1 MAGVRM
7 TGLASGLD
15 TESLVKQLSDAYQT
29 KVDNAKKKQTK
40 AEWKK
45 EAWASLNT
53 KLMDFYKGALNTFKS
68 AGTYNSK
75 LVNGTLNGVKVTAN
89 SKAVSGNHKI
99 QVKSTANAQM
109 WTGHKIN
116 TGTYTASSYTAITDT
131 SKKISELYD
140 KNGYSIQNA
149 LNGSSFTVQNA
160 EDGSKVDV
168 NINIDENTTVD
179 DLLQDIN
186 TQLDGTGLKASMTQG
201 RLTFTNETATETTDP
216 ATGTATYSGG
226 RSLMITAA
234 NETSAKALGL
244 TYDASGKGMTVKS
257 KSEISGNE
265 VNTVSGS
272 AFAYD
277 KQVTADSKVT
287 GSSKLVDLGIA
298 QGTSIKVNGTEIVV
312 DRATT
317 MDSLASAMAKT
328 GINAS
333 YDTNQGRFYL
343 SSKNTGVEN
352 AFTVEADD
360 ATLAALG
367 LNLTDGEAGKID
379 ASDASLV
386 YNGVEYTQATN
397 SFNING
403 LTMDVSSVGGEQA
416 FSVDTD
422 VDGIYDKV
430 KSFVKEYNTLITE
443 MNKLYDASSSR
454 GYEPLTSDE
463 KDAMTDE
470 DIKNWENKIK
480 GSLLRRDSTISTLLT
495 SMRTTL
501 NKSVEVTNSDGTTSR
516 YALSSFGIV
525 TSDYTEKGQLHIQGD
540 ADDSDFAG
548 LDDKL
553 KAAISDNPEALMK
566 TLTTLGDEIYKNFQ
580 SSMKRVVGVRS
591 SLTFYNDLEMDDDI
605 KSYKEDVTSLQKKLQ
620 DEQDKYYKQ
629 FSSMDTALTKLQ
641 SQQTYI
647 SQLFG
652 GS

>member
-179 DLLQDIN
+179 DLLRDIN

-312 DRATT
+312 DRTTT

-454 GYEPLTSDE
+454 GYEPLTADE

-470 DIKNWENKIK
+470 DIKNWEDKIK

-525 TSDYTEKGQLHIQGD
+525 TSNYTEKGQLHIQGN

-553 KAAISDNPEALMK
+553 KVAISDNPEALMK

-605 KSYKEDVTSLQKKLQ
+605 KSYKEDVTSLQEKLQ

-629 FSSMDTALTKLQ
+629 FSSMETALTKLQ

>member
-168 NINIDENTTVD
+168 NIDIDENTTVD

-312 DRATT
+312 DRTTT

-525 TSDYTEKGQLHIQGD
+525 TSDYTEKGQLHIQGN

-629 FSSMDTALTKLQ
+629 FSSMETALTKLQ

>member
-75 LVNGTLNGVKVTAN
+75 QVNGTLSGVKVTAN

-116 TGTYTASSYTAITDT
+116 KGTYTASSYTAITDT

-149 LNGSSFTVQNA
+149 LNGSSFTVQNT

-179 DLLQDIN
+179 DLLRDIN
-186 TQLDGTGLKASMTQG
+186 TQLNGTGLKASMTKG
-201 RLTFTNETATETTDP
+201 GLTFTNETATETTDP
-216 ATGTATYSGG
+216 ATGTAAYSGG
-226 RSLMITAA
+226 HSLTIAAA

-312 DRATT
+312 DRTT
-317 MDSLASAMAKT
+317 TLDSLAASMAKT

-367 LNLTDGEAGKID
+367 LNLADGEAGKID

-525 TSDYTEKGQLHIQGD
+525 TSDYTEKGQLHIQGN
-540 ADDSDFAG
+540 ADDSDFAS

-605 KSYKEDVTSLQKKLQ
+605 KSYKEDVTSLQEKLQ

-629 FSSMDTALTKLQ
+629 FSSMETALTKLQ

>member
-277 KQVTADSKVT
+277 KQVTADSKVI

-312 DRATT
+312 DRTTT

-525 TSDYTEKGQLHIQGD
+525 TSDYTEKGQLHIQGN

-629 FSSMDTALTKLQ
+629 FSSMETALTKLQ

>member
-179 DLLQDIN
+179 DLLRDIN

-312 DRATT
+312 DRTT
-317 MDSLASAMAKT
+317 TLDSLASAMAKT

-403 LTMDVSSVGGEQA
+403 LTMDVSSVGGEQT

-525 TSDYTEKGQLHIQGD
+525 TSDYTEKGQLHIQGN
-540 ADDSDFAG
+540 ADDSDFAS

-605 KSYKEDVTSLQKKLQ
+605 KSYKEDVTSLQEKLQ

-629 FSSMDTALTKLQ
+629 FSSMETALTKLQ

>member
-160 EDGSKVDV
+160 EEGSKVDV

-312 DRATT
+312 DHTTT

-525 TSDYTEKGQLHIQGD
+525 TSDYTEKGQLHIQGN
-540 ADDSDFAG
+540 ADDSDFAS

-605 KSYKEDVTSLQKKLQ
+605 KSYKEDVTSLQEKLQ

-629 FSSMDTALTKLQ
+629 FSSMETALTKLQ

>member
-186 TQLDGTGLKASMTQG
+186 IQLDGTGLKASMTQG

-312 DRATT
+312 DRTTT

-403 LTMDVSSVGGEQA
+403 LTMDVSSVGGEQT

-525 TSDYTEKGQLHIQGD
+525 TSDYTEKGQLHIQGN
-540 ADDSDFAG
+540 ADDSDFAS

-629 FSSMDTALTKLQ
+629 FSSMETALTKLQ

>member
-75 LVNGTLNGVKVTAN
+75 QVNGTLSGVKVTAN

-116 TGTYTASSYTAITDT
+116 KGTYTASSYTAITDT

-234 NETSAKALGL
+234 NETSAKTLGL

-312 DRATT
+312 DRTTT

-470 DIKNWENKIK
+470 DIKNWEDKIK

-501 NKSVEVTNSDGTTSR
+501 NKSVEVANSDGTTSR

-525 TSDYTEKGQLHIQGD
+525 TSDYTEKGQLHIQGN
-540 ADDSDFAG
+540 ADDSDFAS

-605 KSYKEDVTSLQKKLQ
+605 KSYKEDVTSLQEKLQ

-629 FSSMDTALTKLQ
+629 FSSMETALTKLQ

>member
-186 TQLDGTGLKASMTQG
+186 IQLDGTGLKASMTQG

-312 DRATT
+312 DRTTT

-525 TSDYTEKGQLHIQGD
+525 TSDYTEKGQLHIQGY

-629 FSSMDTALTKLQ
+629 FSSMETALTKLQ

>member
-75 LVNGTLNGVKVTAN
+75 QVNGTLSGVKVTAN

-116 TGTYTASSYTAITDT
+116 KGTYTASSYTAITDT

-149 LNGSSFTVQNA
+149 LNGSSFTVRNT

-186 TQLDGTGLKASMTQG
+186 TQLNGTGLKASMTRG
-201 RLTFTNETATETTDP
+201 GLTFTNETATETTDP

-226 RSLMITAA
+226 HSLTITAA

-277 KQVTADSKVT
+277 KQVSADTDIT
-287 GSSKLVDLGIA
+287 GGSKLIDLGIA

-312 DRATT
+312 DRTT
-317 MDSLASAMAKT
+317 TLDSLASAMAKT

-367 LNLTDGEAGKID
+367 LDLADGEAGKID

-430 KSFVKEYNTLITE
+430 KSFVKEYNTLISE

-525 TSDYTEKGQLHIQGD
+525 TSDYTEKGQLHIQGN
-540 ADDSDFAG
+540 ADDSDFAS

-553 KAAISDNPEALMK
+553 KAAISDNPKALMK

-605 KSYKEDVTSLQKKLQ
+605 KSYKEDVTSLQEKLQ

-629 FSSMDTALTKLQ
+629 FSSMETALAKLQ

>member
-75 LVNGTLNGVKVTAN
+75 QVNGTLSGVKVTAN

-116 TGTYTASSYTAITDT
+116 KGTYTASSYTAITDT

-149 LNGSSFTVQNA
+149 LNGSSFTVQNT

-179 DLLQDIN
+179 DLIQDIN
-186 TQLDGTGLKASMTQG
+186 TQLNGTGLKASMTKG
-201 RLTFTNETATETTDP
+201 GLTFTNETATETTDP
-216 ATGTATYSGG
+216 ATGTAMYSGG
-226 RSLMITAA
+226 HSLTITAA

-277 KQVTADSKVT
+277 KQVSADTDIT
-287 GSSKLVDLGIA
+287 GGSKLIDLGIA

-312 DRATT
+312 DRTT
-317 MDSLASAMAKT
+317 TLDSLASAMAKT

-367 LNLTDGEAGKID
+367 LDLADGEAGKID

-470 DIKNWENKIK
+470 DIKNWEDKIK

-525 TSDYTEKGQLHIQGD
+525 TSDYTEKGQLHIQGN
-540 ADDSDFAG
+540 ADDSDFAS

-629 FSSMDTALTKLQ
+629 FSSMETALTKLQ

>member
-186 TQLDGTGLKASMTQG
+186 TQLDGTGLEASMTQG

-312 DRATT
+312 DRTTT

-525 TSDYTEKGQLHIQGD
+525 TSDYTEKGQLHIQGN

-629 FSSMDTALTKLQ
+629 FSSMETALTKLQ

>member
-201 RLTFTNETATETTDP
+201 RLTFTNETATETKDP
-216 ATGTATYSGG
+216 ATGAATYSGG

-312 DRATT
+312 DRTTT
-317 MDSLASAMAKT
+317 MDSLVSAMAKT

-360 ATLAALG
+360 VTLAALG

-397 SFNING
+397 SFYING

-470 DIKNWENKIK
+470 DIKNWEDKIK

-525 TSDYTEKGQLHIQGD
+525 TSNYTEKGQLHIQGN

-553 KAAISDNPEALMK
+553 KAAISDNSEALMK

-605 KSYKEDVTSLQKKLQ
+605 KSYKEDVTSLQEKLQ

-629 FSSMDTALTKLQ
+629 FSSMETALTKLQ

>member
-257 KSEISGNE
+257 KSEINGNE

-312 DRATT
+312 DRTTT

-525 TSDYTEKGQLHIQGD
+525 TSDYTEKGQLHIQGN

-629 FSSMDTALTKLQ
+629 FSSMETALTKLQ

>member
-312 DRATT
+312 DRTTT

-470 DIKNWENKIK
+470 DIKNWEDKIK

-525 TSDYTEKGQLHIQGD
+525 TSNYTEKGQLHIQGN
-540 ADDSDFAG
+540 ADDSDFAD

-605 KSYKEDVTSLQKKLQ
+605 KSYKEDVTSLQEKLQ

-629 FSSMDTALTKLQ
+629 FSSMETALTKLQ

>member
-75 LVNGTLNGVKVTAN
+75 QVNGNLSGVKVTAN

-116 TGTYTASSYTAITDT
+116 KGTYTASSYTAITDT

-149 LNGSSFTVQNA
+149 LNGSSFTVQNT

-179 DLLQDIN
+179 DLLRDIN
-186 TQLDGTGLKASMTQG
+186 TQLNGTGLKASMTQG

-226 RSLMITAA
+226 HSLTITAA

-277 KQVTADSKVT
+277 KQVNADTDIT
-287 GSSKLVDLGIA
+287 GGSKLIDLGIA

-312 DRATT
+312 DRTT
-317 MDSLASAMAKT
+317 TLDSLASAMAKT
-328 GINAS
+328 GLNAS

-367 LNLTDGEAGKID
+367 LDLADGEAGKID

-430 KSFVKEYNTLITE
+430 KSFVKEYNTLISE

-470 DIKNWENKIK
+470 DIKNWEDKIK

-525 TSDYTEKGQLHIQGD
+525 TSDYTEKGQLHIQGN
-540 ADDSDFAG
+540 ADDSDFAS

-605 KSYKEDVTSLQKKLQ
+605 KSYKEDVTSLQEKLQ

-629 FSSMDTALTKLQ
+629 FSSMETALTKLQ

>member
-312 DRATT
+312 DRTTT

-525 TSDYTEKGQLHIQGD
+525 TSDYTEKGQLHIQGN

-605 KSYKEDVTSLQKKLQ
+605 KSYKEDVTSLQEKLQ
-620 DEQDKYYKQ
+620 NEQDKYYKQ
-629 FSSMDTALTKLQ
+629 FSSMETALTKLQ

>member
-1 MAGVRM
+1 M
-7 TGLASGLD
+7 
-15 TESLVKQLSDAYQT
+15 
-29 KVDNAKKKQTK
+29 
-40 AEWKK
+40 
-45 EAWASLNT
+45 
-53 KLMDFYKGALNTFKS
+53 NTFKS

-265 VNTVSGS
+265 VNTVPGS

-312 DRATT
+312 DRTTT

-470 DIKNWENKIK
+470 DIKNWEDKIK

-525 TSDYTEKGQLHIQGD
+525 TSNYTEKGQLHIQGN

-605 KSYKEDVTSLQKKLQ
+605 KSYKEDVTSLQEKLQ

-629 FSSMDTALTKLQ
+629 FSSMETALTKLQ

>member
-75 LVNGTLNGVKVTAN
+75 QVNGTLSGVKVTAN

-116 TGTYTASSYTAITDT
+116 KGTYTASSYTAITDT

-149 LNGSSFTVQNA
+149 LNGSSFTVQNT

-179 DLLQDIN
+179 DLLRDIN
-186 TQLDGTGLKASMTQG
+186 TQLNGTGLKASMTKG
-201 RLTFTNETATETTDP
+201 GLTFTNETATETTDP

-226 RSLMITAA
+226 HSLTITAA

-277 KQVTADSKVT
+277 KQVNADTDIT
-287 GSSKLVDLGIA
+287 GGSKLIDLGIA
-298 QGTSIKVNGTEIVV
+298 QGASIKVNGTEIVV
-312 DRATT
+312 DRTT
-317 MDSLASAMAKT
+317 TLDSLASAMAKT

-352 AFTVEADD
+352 AFTVESDD

-367 LNLTDGEAGKID
+367 LDLADGEAGKID

-430 KSFVKEYNTLITE
+430 KSFVKEYNTLISE

-470 DIKNWENKIK
+470 DIKNWEDKIK

-525 TSDYTEKGQLHIQGD
+525 TSDYTEKGQLHIQGN

-605 KSYKEDVTSLQKKLQ
+605 KNYKEDVTSLQEKLQ

-629 FSSMDTALTKLQ
+629 FSSMETALTKLQ

>member
-131 SKKISELYD
+131 SKMISELYD

-312 DRATT
+312 DRTTT

-470 DIKNWENKIK
+470 DIKNWEDKIK

-525 TSDYTEKGQLHIQGD
+525 TSNYTEKGQLHIQGN

-605 KSYKEDVTSLQKKLQ
+605 KSYKEDVTSLQEKLQ

-629 FSSMDTALTKLQ
+629 FSSMETALTKLQ

>member
-75 LVNGTLNGVKVTAN
+75 QVNGTLSGVKVTAN

-116 TGTYTASSYTAITDT
+116 KGTYTASSYTAITDT

-149 LNGSSFTVQNA
+149 LNGSSFTVQNT

-186 TQLDGTGLKASMTQG
+186 TQLNGTGLKASMTQG

-216 ATGTATYSGG
+216 ATGTATYSSGH
-226 RSLMITAA
+226 SLTITAA

-277 KQVTADSKVT
+277 KQVSADTDIT
-287 GSSKLVDLGIA
+287 GGSKLIDLGIA

-312 DRATT
+312 DRTT
-317 MDSLASAMAKT
+317 TLDSLASAMAKT

-367 LNLTDGEAGKID
+367 LDLADGEAGKID

-430 KSFVKEYNTLITE
+430 KSFVKEYNTLISE

-470 DIKNWENKIK
+470 DIKNWEDKIK

-501 NKSVEVTNSDGTTSR
+501 NKSVEVTNSDGTTSW

-525 TSDYTEKGQLHIQGD
+525 TSDYTEKGQLHIQGN
-540 ADDSDFAG
+540 ADDSDFAS

-629 FSSMDTALTKLQ
+629 FSSMETALTKLQ

>member
-312 DRATT
+312 DRTTT

-343 SSKNTGVEN
+343 SSKNTGAEN

-367 LNLTDGEAGKID
+367 LNLTDGESGKID

-470 DIKNWENKIK
+470 DIKNWEDKIK

-525 TSDYTEKGQLHIQGD
+525 TSNYTEKGQLHIQGN

-605 KSYKEDVTSLQKKLQ
+605 KSYKEDVTSLQEKLQ

-629 FSSMDTALTKLQ
+629 FSSMETALTKLQ

>member
-298 QGTSIKVNGTEIVV
+298 QGSSIKVNGTEIVV
-312 DRATT
+312 DRTTT

-470 DIKNWENKIK
+470 DIKNWEDKIK

-525 TSDYTEKGQLHIQGD
+525 TSDYTEKGQLHIQGN
-540 ADDSDFAG
+540 ADDSDFASLG
-548 LDDKL
+548 DKL

-566 TLTTLGDEIYKNFQ
+566 TLTTLGNEIYKNFQ
-580 SSMKRVVGVRS
+580 SSMKRVVGVKS

-605 KSYKEDVTSLQKKLQ
+605 KSYKKDVTSLQEKLQ

-629 FSSMDTALTKLQ
+629 FSSMETALTKLQ

>member
-75 LVNGTLNGVKVTAN
+75 QVNGTLSGVKVTAN

-116 TGTYTASSYTAITDT
+116 KGTYTASSYTAITDT

-149 LNGSSFTVQNA
+149 LNGSSFTVQNT

-179 DLLQDIN
+179 DLLRDIN
-186 TQLDGTGLKASMTQG
+186 TQLNGTGLKASMTKG
-201 RLTFTNETATETTDP
+201 GLTFTNETATETTDP

-226 RSLMITAA
+226 HSLTITAA

-244 TYDASGKGMTVKS
+244 IYDASGKGMTVKS

-277 KQVTADSKVT
+277 KQVNADTDIT
-287 GSSKLVDLGIA
+287 GGSKLIDLGIA

-312 DRATT
+312 DRTT
-317 MDSLASAMAKT
+317 TLDSLASAMAKT

-367 LNLTDGEAGKID
+367 LDLADGEAGKID

-430 KSFVKEYNTLITE
+430 KSFVKEYNTLISE

-470 DIKNWENKIK
+470 DIKNWEDKIK

-525 TSDYTEKGQLHIQGD
+525 TSDYTEKGQLHIQGN
-540 ADDSDFAG
+540 ADDSDFAS

-605 KSYKEDVTSLQKKLQ
+605 KSYKEDVTSLQEKLQ

-629 FSSMDTALTKLQ
+629 FSSMETALTKLQ

>member
-75 LVNGTLNGVKVTAN
+75 QVNGTLSGVKVTAN
-89 SKAVSGNHKI
+89 PKAVSGNHKI

-116 TGTYTASSYTAITDT
+116 KGTYTASSYTAITDT

-149 LNGSSFTVQNA
+149 LNGSSFTVQNT

-179 DLLQDIN
+179 DLLRDIN
-186 TQLDGTGLKASMTQG
+186 TQLNGTGLKASMTKG
-201 RLTFTNETATETTDP
+201 GLTFTNETAAETTDP
-216 ATGTATYSGG
+216 ATGTATYAGG
-226 RSLMITAA
+226 HSLTITAA

-244 TYDASGKGMTVKS
+244 AYDASGKGMTVKS

-277 KQVTADSKVT
+277 KQVNADTDIT
-287 GSSKLVDLGIA
+287 GGSKLIDLGIA

-312 DRATT
+312 DRTT
-317 MDSLASAMAKT
+317 TLDSLASAMAKT

-367 LNLTDGEAGKID
+367 LDLADGEAGKID

-430 KSFVKEYNTLITE
+430 KSFVKEYNTLISE

-470 DIKNWENKIK
+470 DIKNWEDKIK

-525 TSDYTEKGQLHIQGD
+525 TSDYTEKGQLHIQGN
-540 ADDSDFAG
+540 ADDSDFAS

-629 FSSMDTALTKLQ
+629 FSSMETALTKLQ

>member
-312 DRATT
+312 DRTTT

-525 TSDYTEKGQLHIQGD
+525 TSDYTEKGQLHIRGN
-540 ADDSDFAG
+540 ADDSDFAS

-566 TLTTLGDEIYKNFQ
+566 TLTTLGNEIYKNFQ

-605 KSYKEDVTSLQKKLQ
+605 KSYKEDVTSLQEKLQ

-629 FSSMDTALTKLQ
+629 FSSMETALTKLQ

>member
-89 SKAVSGNHKI
+89 SKAVSGTHKI

-312 DRATT
+312 DRTTT

-525 TSDYTEKGQLHIQGD
+525 TSDYTEKGQLHIQGN

-629 FSSMDTALTKLQ
+629 FSSMETALTKLQ

>member
-168 NINIDENTTVD
+168 NININENTTVD

-216 ATGTATYSGG
+216 TTGTATYSGG

-312 DRATT
+312 DRTT
-317 MDSLASAMAKT
+317 TLDSLASAMAKT

-403 LTMDVSSVGGEQA
+403 LTMDVSSVGGEQT

-525 TSDYTEKGQLHIQGD
+525 TSDYTEKGQLHIQGN
-540 ADDSDFAG
+540 ADDSDFAS

-629 FSSMDTALTKLQ
+629 FSSMETALTKLQ

>member
-116 TGTYTASSYTAITDT
+116 TSTYTASSYTAITDT

-312 DRATT
+312 DRTTT

-525 TSDYTEKGQLHIQGD
+525 TSDYTEKGQLHIQGN

-605 KSYKEDVTSLQKKLQ
+605 KSYKEDVTSLQEKLQ

-629 FSSMDTALTKLQ
+629 FSSMETALTKLQ

>member
-75 LVNGTLNGVKVTAN
+75 QVNGTLSGVKVTAN

-116 TGTYTASSYTAITDT
+116 KGTYTASSYTAITDT

-149 LNGSSFTVQNA
+149 LNGSNFTVQNT

-179 DLLQDIN
+179 DLLRDIN
-186 TQLDGTGLKASMTQG
+186 TQLTGTGLKASMTKG
-201 RLTFTNETATETTDP
+201 GLTFTNETATETTDP

-226 RSLMITAA
+226 HSLTITAA

-277 KQVTADSKVT
+277 KQVNADTDIT
-287 GSSKLVDLGIA
+287 GGSKLIDLGIT
-298 QGTSIKVNGTEIVV
+298 QGNSIKVNGTEIVV
-312 DRATT
+312 DRTT
-317 MDSLASAMAKT
+317 TLDSLASAMAKT

-367 LNLTDGEAGKID
+367 LDLADGEAGKID

-430 KSFVKEYNTLITE
+430 KSFVKEYNTLISE

-470 DIKNWENKIK
+470 DIKNWEDKIK

-525 TSDYTEKGQLHIQGD
+525 TSDYTEKGQLHIQGN
-540 ADDSDFAG
+540 ADDSDFAS

-605 KSYKEDVTSLQKKLQ
+605 KSYKEDVTSLQEKLQ

-629 FSSMDTALTKLQ
+629 FSSMETALTKLQ

>member
-75 LVNGTLNGVKVTAN
+75 QVNGTLSGVKVTAN

-116 TGTYTASSYTAITDT
+116 KGTYTASSYTAITDT

-149 LNGSSFTVQNA
+149 LNGSSFTVQNT

-179 DLLQDIN
+179 DLLRDIN
-186 TQLDGTGLKASMTQG
+186 TQLNGTGLKASMTKG
-201 RLTFTNETATETTDP
+201 GLTFTNETATETTDP

-226 RSLMITAA
+226 HSLTITAA

-277 KQVTADSKVT
+277 KQVNADTDIT
-287 GSSKLVDLGIA
+287 GGSKLIDLGIA

-312 DRATT
+312 DRTT
-317 MDSLASAMAKT
+317 TLDSLASAMAKT

-367 LNLTDGEAGKID
+367 LDLADGEAGKID

-430 KSFVKEYNTLITE
+430 KSFVKEYNTLISE

-470 DIKNWENKIK
+470 DIKNWEDKIK

-525 TSDYTEKGQLHIQGD
+525 TSDYTEKGQLHIQGN
-540 ADDSDFAG
+540 ADDSDFAS

-629 FSSMDTALTKLQ
+629 FSSMETALTKLQ

>member
-75 LVNGTLNGVKVTAN
+75 QVNGNLSGVKVTAN

-116 TGTYTASSYTAITDT
+116 KGTYTASSYTAITDT

-149 LNGSSFTVQNA
+149 LNGSSFTVQNT

-179 DLLQDIN
+179 DLLRDIN
-186 TQLDGTGLKASMTQG
+186 TQLNGTGLKASMTQG

-226 RSLMITAA
+226 HSLTITAA

-277 KQVTADSKVT
+277 KQVNADTDIT
-287 GSSKLVDLGIA
+287 GGSKLIDLGIA

-312 DRATT
+312 DRTT
-317 MDSLASAMAKT
+317 TLDSLASAMAKT

-367 LNLTDGEAGKID
+367 LDLADGEAGKID

-430 KSFVKEYNTLITE
+430 KSFVKEYNTLISE

-470 DIKNWENKIK
+470 DIKNWEDKIK

-525 TSDYTEKGQLHIQGD
+525 TSDYTEKGQLHIQGN
-540 ADDSDFAG
+540 ADDSDFAS

-629 FSSMDTALTKLQ
+629 FSSMETALTKLQ

>member
-75 LVNGTLNGVKVTAN
+75 QVNGTLSGVKVTAN

-116 TGTYTASSYTAITDT
+116 KGTYAASSYTAITDT

-149 LNGSSFTVQNA
+149 LNGSSFMVRNT

-186 TQLDGTGLKASMTQG
+186 TQLNGTGLKASMTQG

-226 RSLMITAA
+226 HSLTITAA

-244 TYDASGKGMTVKS
+244 AYDASGKGMTVKS

-277 KQVTADSKVT
+277 KQVTADTDIT
-287 GSSKLVDLGIA
+287 GGSKLIDLGIA

-312 DRATT
+312 DRTT
-317 MDSLASAMAKT
+317 TLDSLASAMAKT

-367 LNLTDGEAGKID
+367 LDLADGEAGKID

-430 KSFVKEYNTLITE
+430 KSFVKEYNTLISE

-470 DIKNWENKIK
+470 DIKNWEDKIK

-525 TSDYTEKGQLHIQGD
+525 TSDYTEKGQLHIQGN
-540 ADDSDFAG
+540 ADDSDFAS

-566 TLTTLGDEIYKNFQ
+566 TLTTLGDEIYKNFR
-580 SSMKRVVGVRS
+580 SSMKRVEGVRS

-605 KSYKEDVTSLQKKLQ
+605 KSYKKDVTSLQEKLQ

-629 FSSMDTALTKLQ
+629 FSSMETALTKLQ

>member
-75 LVNGTLNGVKVTAN
+75 QVNGTLSGVKVTAN

-116 TGTYTASSYTAITDT
+116 KGTYTASSYTAITDT

-149 LNGSSFTVQNA
+149 LNGSSFMVRNT

-186 TQLDGTGLKASMTQG
+186 TQLNGTGLKASMTQG

-226 RSLMITAA
+226 HSLTITAA

-244 TYDASGKGMTVKS
+244 AYDASGKGMTVKS

-277 KQVTADSKVT
+277 KQVTADTDIT
-287 GSSKLVDLGIA
+287 GGSKLIDLGIA

-312 DRATT
+312 DRTT
-317 MDSLASAMAKT
+317 TLDSLASAMAKT

-367 LNLTDGEAGKID
+367 LDLADGEAGKID

-430 KSFVKEYNTLITE
+430 KSFVKEYNTLISE

-470 DIKNWENKIK
+470 DIKNWEDKIK

-525 TSDYTEKGQLHIQGD
+525 TSDYTEKGQLHIQGN
-540 ADDSDFAG
+540 ADDSDFAS

-629 FSSMDTALTKLQ
+629 FSSMETALTKLQ